1 MKPPLLTIPRLVEK
15 SDDGVASSVR
25 QRETVAVDMGVYS
38 QISTSAGITCHG
50 SVSQQSMLSMNSL
63 KKNMSITNKRTSERS
78 TGNWSH
84 SARHRRVSF
93 PHLVTKPLSRRSISV
108 LGTFRLRSALAAAP
122 PTHMNHCIW
131 NSRTH
136 FHAMATVPSTSL
148 LLILT

>member
-15 SDDGVASSVR
+15 SDDGLPSIVRQSESFALDIWVAS
-25 QRETVAVDMGVYS
+25 
-38 QISTSAGITCHG
+38 QITTSAGITCHG

-93 PHLVTKPLSRRSISV
+93 PHLVTKPLSRRSIVV
-108 LGTFRLRSALAAAP
+108 LGTFRLRSALAAGP

-136 FHAMATVPSTSL
+136 FHDMETVPSMSF
-148 LLILT
+148 IWIIP